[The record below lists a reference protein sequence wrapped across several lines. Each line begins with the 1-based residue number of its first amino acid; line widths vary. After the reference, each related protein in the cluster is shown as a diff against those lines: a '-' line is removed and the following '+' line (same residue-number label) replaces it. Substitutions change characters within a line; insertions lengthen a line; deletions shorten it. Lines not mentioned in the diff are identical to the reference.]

1 MFEGIIFHMELT
13 LHRTF
18 PDDLAPEWNAL
29 LEKTA
34 THVPFMRFE
43 YLKLWWE
50 TRGGGEW
57 PDAELFL
64 ITAQQ
69 DDRLMGAAPLFYTPD
84 WQGRPALLL
93 VGSIEI
99 SDYLDLLV
107 RPDDLPDFLAA
118 LLPFLKDGGLPEWK
132 TLDLYNILDDSP
144 SIPALKQAVE
154 EIGWTCQSEKLQ
166 HSPYIPLPG
175 DWDAYLANIDK
186 KQRHEIR
193 RKLRRAQSALVPID
207 WYIVKDGEALDQHIT
222 DFMALMRM
230 DPDKDKFLSP
240 PMEEHMRKAAHFA
253 AGVDSLNLAFLEIDG
268 KKAAGYMSFD
278 FLNRLWVYNS
288 GINWSD
294 YSEYSPGWVLLAY
307 LLQWA
312 NEEGREAFDFM
323 RGDEEYKYRFGAVD
337 RFVMR
342 VTIEKN

>member
-1 MFEGIIFHMELT
+1 MELT

-18 PDDLAPEWNAL
+18 PDDLASEWNAL

-34 THVPFMRFE
+34 THVPFMRYE
-43 YLKLWWE
+43 YLNLWWD

-57 PDAELFL
+57 PDGELAL
-64 ITAQQ
+64 VTAQQ
-69 DDRLMGAAPLFYTPD
+69 DGRLVGAAPLFYTPD

-107 RPDDLPDFLAA
+107 QPEDLPAFLDA
-118 LLPFLKDGGLPEWK
+118 LLPFLKDAELPEWK
-132 TLDLYNILDDSP
+132 ALDLYNILEESP
-144 SIPALKQAVE
+144 SIPALEQASE
-154 EIGWTCQSEKLQ
+154 KIGWTSRTEKLQ

-175 DWDAYLANIDK
+175 DWDAYLSSIDK

-193 RKLRRAQSALVPID
+193 RKLRRSENSLVPVE
-207 WYIVKDGEALDQHIT
+207 WYIVSDGDALDQHIT

-230 DPDKDKFLSP
+230 DPDKDRFLTP
-240 PMEEHMRKAAHFA
+240 AMEEHMRKAANFA
-253 AGVDSLNLAFLEIDG
+253 AEVDSLNLAFLEIDG
-268 KKAAGYMSFD
+268 KKAAGYLSFD

-288 GINWSD
+288 GINWKD
-294 YSEYSPGWVLLAY
+294 YSEYSLGWVLLGH
-307 LLQWA
+307 LLRWA
-312 NEEGREAFDFM
+312 NQEGREAFDFM
-323 RGDEEYKYRFGAVD
+323 RGDEDYKYRFGAVD

-342 VTIEKN
+342 VVLEKS

>member
-1 MFEGIIFHMELT
+1 MKLT

-18 PDDLAPEWNAL
+18 PSDLAPEWNAL

-34 THVPFMRFE
+34 THVPFMRYE
-43 YLKLWWE
+43 YLKLWWD

-57 PDAELFL
+57 PEGELALVTAEEEG
-64 ITAQQ
+64 
-69 DDRLMGAAPLFYTPD
+69 RLVAAAPLFCTKN

-107 RPDDLPDFLAA
+107 QPDDLTEFLRA
-118 LLPFLKDGGLPEWK
+118 LLPFLKDASLPDWQA
-132 TLDLYNILDDSP
+132 LDLYNILDDSP
-144 SIPALKQAVE
+144 TMTALCQVAGE
-154 EIGWTCQSEKLQ
+154 TGWSCRIEQLQ

-175 DWDAYLANIDK
+175 NWEVYLSGIDK

-193 RKLRRAQSALVPID
+193 RKLRRAEDFPLPVE
-207 WYIVKDGEALDQHIT
+207 WHIVSNHNGLDEHISG
-222 DFMALMRM
+222 FIALMRM
-230 DPDKDKFLSP
+230 DPDKDRFLTP
-240 PMEEHMRKAAHFA
+240 PMEAHMRKTAHFA
-253 AGVDSLNLAFLEIDG
+253 ANTGSLNLAFLEVG
-268 KKAAGYMSFD
+268 GVKVAGYLSFD

-288 GINWSD
+288 GINWQD
-294 YSEYSPGWVLLAY
+294 YAEYSPGWVLLAH
-307 LLQWA
+307 LLRWA
-312 NEEGREAFDFM
+312 NENGREAFDFM

-342 VTIEKN
+342 ITIEKP

>member
-1 MFEGIIFHMELT
+1 MELT
-13 LHRTF
+13 LHRSF
-18 PDDLAPEWNAL
+18 PIDLAPEWNAL

-34 THVPFMRFE
+34 THVPFMRYE
-43 YLKLWWE
+43 YLNLWWE

-57 PDAELFL
+57 PDAELALVTAKRDGQL
-64 ITAQQ
+64 I
-69 DDRLMGAAPLFYTPD
+69 GAAPLFYTPD

-107 RPDDLPDFLAA
+107 QPIDLAEFLKV
-118 LLPFLKDGGLPEWK
+118 LLPFLKEADLPNWDA
-132 TLDLYNILDDSP
+132 LDFYNILSDSP
-144 SIPALKQAVE
+144 SIPAIAAAVE
-154 EIGWTCQSEKLQ
+154 ELGWTCRSEKLQ

-175 DWDAYLANIDK
+175 DWDAYLANVDK

-193 RKLRRAQSALVPID
+193 RKLRRAENSLVPVE
-207 WYIVKDGEALDQHIT
+207 WHIVETADRLDEHIN

-230 DPDKDKFLSP
+230 DADKASFLTP
-240 PMEEHMRKAAHFA
+240 AMEEHMRKTAHFA
-253 AGVDSLNLAFLEIDG
+253 AAVDSLNLAFLEIDG
-268 KKAAGYMSFD
+268 KKAAGYLSFD

-288 GINWSD
+288 GINWKD
-294 YSEYSPGWVLLAY
+294 YAEYSPGWVLLAY

-312 NEEGREAFDFM
+312 NEQGYEAFDFM

-342 VTIEKN
+342 VTVEKM